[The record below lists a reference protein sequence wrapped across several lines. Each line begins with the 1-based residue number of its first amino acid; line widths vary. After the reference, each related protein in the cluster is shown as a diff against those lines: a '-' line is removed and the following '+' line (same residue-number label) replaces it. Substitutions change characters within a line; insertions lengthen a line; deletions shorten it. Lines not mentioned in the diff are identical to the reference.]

1 MTRSS
6 SGTPIIWSENGQI
19 LPEKWAEKFCLAAFL
34 RVSLA
39 SHGWVVVTFRQN
51 SSTFFLLKQIKSMI
65 YIQLRLLILATYRLS
80 RKGSSQ
86 INQSHA
92 TTKKVCWKLSSTA
105 SWCCLKARFI
115 PEAGTWFVWRV
126 DWKSSTH
133 LFCPFVG
140 PSVRLSV
147 HPSVRPSV
155 GNHLNSKSG

>member
-19 LPEKWAEKFCLAAFL
+19 LPEKWAEKFCLGAFL
-34 RVSLA
+34 CVSLA

-65 YIQLRLLILATYRLS
+65 YIQLCLLILATYRLS

-105 SWCCLKARFI
+105 SWCSLKARFI

-126 DWKSSTH
+126 VRKSLNAPTDLYKRVCLSIC
-133 LFCPFVG
+133 LLVRCLVG
-140 PSVRLSV
+140 RS
-147 HPSVRPSV
+147 
-155 GNHLNSKSG
+155 